1 MSDAPMPETRL
12 RAARRDDLPR
22 ILEIH
27 NDAVLT
33 TTAVFHYAPQT
44 LETRV
49 VWFEEKRAA
58 GWPVIVVA
66 DAASDVTLGFG
77 SYGPFRAW
85 PAYKYSVEHSVY
97 VHKEARGRGIGRQV
111 VEALLGEADAAGYRT
126 VIAGVVA
133 DNAASLA
140 LHRRLGFDEVARF
153 RDVGFKFGRWL
164 DLCFLQKMLRG
175 PAAPVDG

>member
-1 MSDAPMPETRL
+1 MESGRRV
-12 RAARRDDLPR
+12 RAATRADLPR

-44 LETRV
+44 LDERKA
-49 VWFEEKRAA
+49 WFDARLEG
-58 GWPVIVVA
+58 GWPIIAVA
-66 DAASDVTLGFG
+66 DTATDELLAYG

-97 VHKEARGRGIGRQV
+97 VHEDARGRGIGRMALV
-111 VEALLGEADAAGYRT
+111 ALIEAAEAGRYRT
-126 VIAGVVA
+126 MIAGVVA

-140 LHRRLGFDEVARF
+140 LHRSLGFEDVARF
-153 RDVGFKFGRWL
+153 REVGFKFGRWL

-175 PAAPVDG
+175 PDAPQEG

>member
-1 MSDAPMPETRL
+1 MESGRQV
-12 RAARRDDLPR
+12 RAATRADLPR

-44 LETRV
+44 LDERKA
-49 VWFEEKRAA
+49 WFDARLEG
-58 GWPVIVVA
+58 GWPIIAVA
-66 DAASDVTLGFG
+66 DTATDELLAYG

-97 VHKEARGRGIGRQV
+97 VHKDARGRGIGRMALV
-111 VEALLGEADAAGYRT
+111 ALIEAAEAGRYRT
-126 VIAGVVA
+126 MIAGVVA

-140 LHRRLGFDEVARF
+140 LHRSLGFEDVARF
-153 RDVGFKFGRWL
+153 REVGFKFGRWL

-175 PAAPVDG
+175 PDAPQEG

>member
-49 VWFEEKRAA
+49 VWFEEKQAA

-133 DNAASLA
+133 DNAVSLA
-140 LHRRLGFDEVARF
+140 LHRRLGFEEVARF
-153 RDVGFKFGRWL
+153 REVGFKFGRWL
-164 DLCFLQKMLRG
+164 DLCFLQKMLHG
-175 PAAPVDG
+175 PASPVDG

>member
-1 MSDAPMPETRL
+1 MEAGLRV
-12 RAARRDDLPR
+12 RAARRTDLPR

-33 TTAVFHYAPQT
+33 TTALFHYAPQT
-44 LETRV
+44 LDEREA
-49 VWFEEKRAA
+49 WFAAKQAA
-58 GWPVIVVA
+58 GWPVIAVA
-66 DAASDVTLGFG
+66 EGATDQVLGYG
-77 SYGPFRAW
+77 SYGAFRAW

-97 VHKEARGRGIGRQV
+97 VHKDVRGRGIGRQL
-111 VEALLGEADAAGYRT
+111 VEALLEQADAAGYRT

-140 LHRRLGFDEVARF
+140 LHRRLGFEDVARF

-175 PAAPVDG
+175 PATPVEG

>member
-1 MSDAPMPETRL
+1 MESGRWV
-12 RAARRDDLPR
+12 RAATRADLPR

-44 LETRV
+44 LDEREA
-49 VWFEEKRAA
+49 WFDARLAG
-58 GWPVIVVA
+58 GWPVIAVA
-66 DAASDVTLGFG
+66 DTATDELLAYG
-77 SYGPFRAW
+77 SFGPFRAW

-97 VHKEARGRGIGRQV
+97 VHKDARGRGIGRMALV
-111 VEALLGEADAAGYRT
+111 ALVEAAEAGRYRT
-126 VIAGVVA
+126 MIAGVVA

-140 LHRRLGFDEVARF
+140 LHRSLGFEDVARF
-153 RDVGFKFGRWL
+153 REVGFKFGRWL

-175 PAAPVDG
+175 PDAPQEG

>member
-1 MSDAPMPETRL
+1 MEAGLRV
-12 RAARRDDLPR
+12 RAATRADLPR

-33 TTAVFHYAPQT
+33 TTALFHYAPQT
-44 LETRV
+44 LDEREA
-49 VWFEEKRAA
+49 WFAAKQAA
-58 GWPVIVVA
+58 GWPVVA
-66 DAASDVTLGFG
+66 VAEGTTDQVLGYG

-97 VHKEARGRGIGRQV
+97 VHKDVRGRGIGRRL
-111 VEALLGEADAAGYRT
+111 VEALLEEADAAGYRT

-140 LHRRLGFDEVARF
+140 LHRHLGFEDVARF

-175 PAAPVDG
+175 PATPVEG

>member
-1 MSDAPMPETRL
+1 MDTGQRV
-12 RAARRDDLPR
+12 RAATRADLPR

-44 LETRV
+44 LDEREAWFDARV
-49 VWFEEKRAA
+49 AG
-58 GWPVIVVA
+58 GWPVVAVA
-66 DAASDVTLGFG
+66 DAGTDQVLAYGT
-77 SYGPFRAW
+77 YGPFRAW

-97 VHKEARGRGIGRQV
+97 VHKDARGRGHGRMALV
-111 VEALLGEADAAGYRT
+111 ALIAAAEAGGYHT
-126 VIAGVVA
+126 MIAGVVA

-140 LHRRLGFDEVARF
+140 LHRSLGFAEVARF
-153 RDVGFKFGRWL
+153 REVGFKFGRWL

-175 PAAPVDG
+175 PADPQEG

>member
-1 MSDAPMPETRL
+1 MESGRRVRPATR
-12 RAARRDDLPR
+12 ADLPR

-27 NDAVLT
+27 NDAVLN

-44 LETRV
+44 LGEREA
-49 VWFEEKRAA
+49 WFDARRDG
-58 GWPVIVVA
+58 GWPIIAVA
-66 DAASDVTLGFG
+66 DAATDELLAYG

-97 VHKEARGRGIGRQV
+97 VHKDARGRGIGRV
-111 VEALLGEADAAGYRT
+111 ALVALIEAAEAGGYRT
-126 VIAGVVA
+126 MIAGVVA

-140 LHRRLGFDEVARF
+140 LHRSLGFEDVARF
-153 RDVGFKFGRWL
+153 REVGFKFGRWL

-175 PAAPVDG
+175 PATPQDG

>member
-1 MSDAPMPETRL
+1 MTAGPMRETRL

-33 TTAVFHYAPQT
+33 TTALFHYAPQT
-44 LETRV
+44 LDERQG
-49 VWFEEKRAA
+49 WFEAKQAA
-58 GWPVIVVA
+58 GWPVVAVA
-66 DAASDVTLGFG
+66 DRATDAVLGYG

-97 VHKEARGRGIGRQV
+97 VHKDVRGRGIGRQV
-111 VEALLGEADAAGYRT
+111 LVALLDAAEGGGYRT
-126 VIAGVVA
+126 MIAGVVA

-140 LHRRLGFDEVARF
+140 LHRSLGFEEVARF

-164 DLCFLQKMLRG
+164 DLCFLQKMLPG
-175 PAAPVDG
+175 PAAPHDG